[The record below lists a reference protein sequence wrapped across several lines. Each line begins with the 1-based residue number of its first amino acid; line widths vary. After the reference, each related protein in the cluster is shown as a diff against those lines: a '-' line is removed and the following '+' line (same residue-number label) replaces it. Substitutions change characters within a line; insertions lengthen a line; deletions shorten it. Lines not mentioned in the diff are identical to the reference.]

1 MDTSKEDQ
9 DIMTAEEIIA
19 EVEKLIESEKSE
31 GEPDEAADI
40 RELEEALSHLRAF
53 IKDEE
58 GEKDNE
64 PYKEES
70 PAVEKTG
77 MVNTDILTGPISGL
91 KNFLIKKQRDNEAK

>member
-9 DIMTAEEIIA
+9 DIMTAEAIIA

-53 IKDEE
+53 ITDEE
-58 GEKDNE
+58 DEKDNE
-64 PYKEES
+64 PYKEDS
-70 PAVEKTG
+70 PAIEKTSV
-77 MVNTDILTGPISGL
+77 VNTDVLTGPISGL
-91 KNFLIKKQRDNEAK
+91 KNFLIKKTRDNEAK